1 MAAVEDVTQNLPS
14 LQFEAAL
21 SDNEKY
27 LLRKLTP
34 LVIAQFVV
42 VFNTETLVFF
52 NRQLLYLRG
61 RSHALT
67 VSACAQ
73 TCVTCDVSLF
83 LWPCFY
89 FTLCQCAFS
98 VCLALT
104 LPS

>member
-42 VFNTETLVFF
+42 VFNTETLVVFLTGNYCICEVGVTRWRF
-52 NRQLLYLRG
+52 LPVLRRALLVMFLCFCG
-61 RSHALT
+61 L
-67 VSACAQ
+67 VFIL
-73 TCVTCDVSLF
+73 LF
-83 LWPCFY
+83 VNVPLVF
-89 FTLCQCAFS
+89 A
-98 VCLALT
+98 
-104 LPS
+104 